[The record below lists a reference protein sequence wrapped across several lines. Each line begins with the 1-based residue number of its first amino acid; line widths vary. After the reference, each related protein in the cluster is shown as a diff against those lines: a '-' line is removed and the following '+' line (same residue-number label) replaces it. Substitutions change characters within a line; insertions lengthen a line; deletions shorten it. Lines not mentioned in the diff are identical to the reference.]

1 MGGDAL
7 TWAAG
12 LAGVALAAFV
22 KGAVGFGYPL
32 IATPLMAFAT
42 DVRTAVAVLVLPN
55 ILMDGAQVVRR
66 PGIVAAL
73 RRHAPLIVT
82 GIAGT
87 VVGTQF
93 LAVLSTRGLLLTL
106 GVTLLAFVI
115 LSVARPAWRIA
126 PGSER
131 LLAPVVGLFAGT
143 LGGLTNTPAVVVSPY
158 YYAIGLPKVE
168 FVRALSA
175 TFLVFKL
182 AQFGAVWQVGL
193 IDRRVLLPWL
203 AATVVS
209 LAAFRL
215 GLGAQDRIPQ
225 AMFNRAVL
233 SLLTVL
239 AVAMLVRALRS

>member
-12 LAGVALAAFV
+12 LAGVAVAAFV

-32 IATPLMAFAT
+32 IATPLLAFAT
-42 DVRTAVAVLVLPN
+42 DVRTAVAVLVIPN

-73 RRHAPLIVT
+73 RRHAPLIAA
-82 GIAGT
+82 GIIGT

-106 GVTLLAFVI
+106 GATLLVFVI
-115 LSVARPAWRIA
+115 LSVARPAWRLA

-131 LLAPVVGLFAGT
+131 LLGPAVGLLAGT
-143 LGGLTNTPAVVVSPY
+143 LGGLTNTPAVALTPY
-158 YYAIGLPKVE
+158 YYAIGLAKAE

-182 AQFGAVWQVGL
+182 TQLGAVWQVGL
-193 IDRRVLLPWL
+193 LDRRVLLPWL
-203 AATVVS
+203 AATLVS
-209 LAAFRL
+209 LAGFRL
-215 GLGAQDRIPQ
+215 GLAAQDRVPQ
-225 AMFNRAVL
+225 ATFNRAVL
-233 SLLTVL
+233 LLLTVV
-239 AVAMLVRALRS
+239 AVAMLARALRS